1 MDDIAPPPS
10 TRLDIK
16 DLRVVMALASAGT
29 TAQAASLLHLTQ
41 PAVSRALL
49 SAEDKLG
56 ATLFDRTPRGLVLT
70 EVGRRLVAG
79 AGKLLV
85 ELGELEREVRT
96 PATPPVRLRLGCEC
110 YTAYHW
116 LPSLRGLRLVCECY
130 TAYHWLPSLLVEL
143 RRSIPRLTVD
153 LAVEHTQSPLPAIE
167 AGDID
172 VALLTHSPLR
182 RSSTFEV
189 RPLFQD
195 ELVFVVSPSHP
206 LAARKTFTAEDLK
219 AHTLLTSHTPK
230 TQDVWFVNQVF
241 GRERPRLRVERIPLT
256 EALLDLARA
265 GLGVAVMSEWIIAPH
280 LSRGDL
286 VLRRLDTGPLERPW
300 RIAWRKE
307 AGDAAARLG
316 KALLGLAPQ
325 RVAELDVSL
334 QRG

>member
-49 SAEDKLG
+49 SAEDKLE

-70 EVGRRLVAG
+70 EAGRRLVAG

-96 PATPPVRLRLGCEC
+96 PATPPVR
-110 YTAYHW
+110 
-116 LPSLRGLRLVCECY
+116 LRLVCECY

-219 AHTLLTSHTPK
+219 AHPLLTSHTPK